1 MLLTHPFRRA
11 VVLDRLLDTLVI
23 ADGQRRFIRIAPNEV
38 PSQRASFVAFALAG
52 ASWANTVLGIGSAS
66 TDANKRVKSFFMTC
80 SSFKISSA
88 VKNNSPRRSID
99 EAGRNLLHLAH
110 GPAD

>member
-1 MLLTHPFRRA
+1 MGGREPLGDESGVQYAILVRTALANHSIAVLHLGAFDVVDRFAAMLLTHPFRRA

-52 ASWANTVLGIGSAS
+52 AS
-66 TDANKRVKSFFMTC
+66 
-80 SSFKISSA
+80 
-88 VKNNSPRRSID
+88 
-99 EAGRNLLHLAH
+99 
-110 GPAD
+110 